1 MIKSFFDKLN
11 IIYEEEI
18 SLKKYNSYR
27 INTIAKFLV
36 FPINV
41 QELICILDFLRNNDI
56 KYYILGNGSNVIF
69 SMEYF
74 DGVIIKLDN
83 FNSIL
88 YKDNLVTAGAGC
100 SLIKLSLDT
109 IDRGLSG
116 MEFSTGIPGCVGAS
130 VAMNAGAYNSDIS
143 NILKEVLVLTPEN
156 KIITLGKND
165 LDFSY
170 RDSFLKRNKDFI
182 VLSATFELSS
192 GIVDDMKCQVIE
204 RRKKR
209 ILSQPLEF
217 PNAGSVFRNPEND
230 YAGSLIEKANLKG
243 YNINGA
249 EVSEKHANFIV
260 NRGNA
265 SGEDIICLIEK
276 IQKEIKEKNNVDLIL
291 EQIIVR

>member
-41 QELICILDFLRNNDI
+41 QELICILEFLRNKDI

-88 YKDNLVTAGAGC
+88 YKDNLVTVGAGC

-143 NILKEVLVLTPEN
+143 NILKEALVLTPEN
-156 KIITLGKND
+156 KIITLKKND

-192 GIVDDMKCQVIE
+192 GSVDDIKCQVIE

-209 ILSQPLEF
+209 VLSQPLEF

-260 NRGNA
+260 NKGNA
-265 SGEDIICLIEK
+265 SGKDIICLIEK